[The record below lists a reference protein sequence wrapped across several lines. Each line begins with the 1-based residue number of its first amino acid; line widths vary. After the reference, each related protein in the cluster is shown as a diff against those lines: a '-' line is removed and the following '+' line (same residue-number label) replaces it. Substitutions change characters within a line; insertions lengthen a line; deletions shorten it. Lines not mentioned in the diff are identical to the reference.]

1 MTELEQN
8 PLGSRWFFSLPLSPP
23 TPSFSSSSPSF
34 DSFITFQFFLLLK
47 RFLFFPIPYIPLPL
61 FLPVPSTSPIWIYP
75 IFVSIEK

>member
-34 DSFITFQFFLLLK
+34 DSFITFQFFS
-47 RFLFFPIPYIPLPL
+47 F
-61 FLPVPSTSPIWIYP
+61 
-75 IFVSIEK
+75 IEKISFFAHSIYSPPSVPPSSFYFSHLDLPHFCLNRK